1 VAQLGCGNHFH
12 GFGDLLGG
20 FHTADPGFDLL
31 CGNTGHVRPPSL
43 LYAGYEFCQ
52 KLIGTPHT
60 IEAIRATLEEIP
72 TASYFNNISV
82 EEIVGM
88 FFE

>member
-1 VAQLGCGNHFH
+1 M
-12 GFGDLLGG
+12 GDYFFTLP
-20 FHTADPGFDLL
+20 TE
-31 CGNTGHVRPPSL
+31 
-43 LYAGYEFCQ
+43 EFCQ

-60 IEAIRATLEEIP
+60 IEAIRAALEEIP
-72 TASYFNNISV
+72 TANYFNNISV